1 MPRALQFKSKKDGG
15 MLSPEWMNWM
25 EKEKPLGPI
34 IYEYVVPR
42 KTRQERYARSHEVHF
57 CAVINDKFY
66 DTDIATEF
74 WVQYTKLLGYDPCAK
89 HYYRT
94 GDGEFF
100 SITAMLGKKDQFSI
114 VPEKEMK
121 KLLRN
126 EPALYAAY
134 IPHASENKDLREYTV
149 RQKKKEEEEA
159 KKKEQGEQAKQTV
172 ATEVKEEKPVKKRE
186 VEKSKP
192 NNPFKKWAK
201 SIKDSSE
208 QEISADV
215 DDKKEDIGKDH
226 AKIESKPNSSDNS
239 RNEREEKNAAVEEE
253 TTLKESAGSGS
264 SKMLDESTVNERKK
278 DKPKMSAPENTVSE
292 DMDGLTDIANAFN
305 EGLSEANAEQQ
316 ESDNNKKPQN
326 SGTKNKKTDNQGKRN
341 ATPQRKKNEENAQP
355 TKKDGDTEQRAEQKK
370 SNKDKTNT
378 VNTETND
385 VNERPVESAPK
396 KQRQKR
402 KGSQMTDLPN
412 DIGYDNMAVV
422 EKQQALENA
431 LFEEPAQ
438 EEDKIEEELEK
449 AEKKKEEKKNQ
460 EKFKNLDK
468 AASNMDAMKYRTV
481 SED

>member
-25 EKEKPLGPI
+25 EKEKPLGPT

-149 RQKKKEEEEA
+149 RQKKKEEEEV
-159 KKKEQGEQAKQTV
+159 KKKEQEEQARQT
-172 ATEVKEEKPVKKRE
+172 ADAEVKKEKSVKKKE
-186 VEKSKP
+186 VEKPKS
-192 NNPFKKWAK
+192 NNPFKKWVK

-208 QEISADV
+208 QEISTNV

-226 AKIESKPNSSDNS
+226 TNNESKSDFSDNS
-239 RNEREEKNAAVEEE
+239 KNEREEKNVAIEEE
-253 TTLKESAGSGS
+253 TTSKEPASSSS

-292 DMDGLTDIANAFN
+292 DIDGLTDIANAFN
-305 EGLSEANAEQQ
+305 EYNEANTEQQ

-326 SGTKNKKTDNQGKRN
+326 SGAKNKKTNNQRKGN
-341 ATPQRKKNEENAQP
+341 TSPQRKKDEKNTQSTKENCNP
-355 TKKDGDTEQRAEQKK
+355 EQKVEQKK
-370 SNKDKTNT
+370 NNEDKTNT
-378 VNTETND
+378 VNTETNN
-385 VNERPVESAPK
+385 VNERSVEAVPK

-431 LFEEPAQ
+431 LFEEPVQ
-438 EEDKIEEELEK
+438 EEDKIEEELAK

-460 EKFKNLDK
+460 EKLKNLDK
-468 AASNMDAMKYRTV
+468 VASNMDAMKYRTV

>member
-126 EPALYAAY
+126 EPTLYAAY

-159 KKKEQGEQAKQTV
+159 KKKEQEKQAKQTV
-172 ATEVKEEKPVKKRE
+172 AMKVKEEKPVRKKE
-186 VEKSKP
+186 VEKPKS

-201 SIKDSSE
+201 SIKDNSE
-208 QEISADV
+208 QEVSANV

-226 AKIESKPNSSDNS
+226 TKIESKLDFSDNS
-239 RNEREEKNAAVEEE
+239 KNEREEKNTAIEEK
-253 TTLKESAGSGS
+253 TTPKGSADSVS
-264 SKMLDESTVNERKK
+264 SKMLDGSTVNERKK

-292 DMDGLTDIANAFN
+292 DMDGLTDMADVFNAC
-305 EGLSEANAEQQ
+305 SEANAEEQ

-326 SGTKNKKTDNQGKRN
+326 SGTKNKKADNQKKGN
-341 ATPQRKKNEENAQP
+341 VTPQRKKNEENNQS
-355 TKKDGDTEQRAEQKK
+355 TKEKDNPEQKVEQKK
-370 SNKDKTNT
+370 NNEDKANV
-378 VNTETND
+378 VNTESNN
-385 VNERPVESAPK
+385 VNERPVKSAPK

-412 DIGYDNMAVV
+412 DIGYDNVAAV

-431 LFEEPAQ
+431 VLEEPVQ